1 MSIIHIT
8 RYRMYRLR
16 LNDGRYIFM
25 TWHPYC
31 GPTFFRDKYESR
43 WIEDWYEDKQIF
55 VKRARSAGSYSTLV
69 L

>member
-16 LNDGRYIFM
+16 LNDGRYIYM

-31 GPTFFRDKYESR
+31 GPTFFRINTNPDGLNTGMRISKYAMPSN
-43 WIEDWYEDKQIF
+43 
-55 VKRARSAGSYSTLV
+55 GS
-69 L
+69 

>member
-1 MSIIHIT
+1 MRIIHIT

-16 LNDGRYIFM
+16 LNDGRYIYM

-43 WIEDWYEDKQIF
+43 WIEDWYEDKQICDAVEWF
-55 VKRARSAGSYSTLV
+55 VNRGKKA
-69 L
+69 

>member
-16 LNDGRYIFM
+16 LNDGRYIYM

-31 GPTFFRDKYESR
+31 GPTFFLDKYESR
-43 WIEDWYEDKQIF
+43 WIEDWYEDKQI
-55 VKRARSAGSYSTLV
+55 SD
-69 L
+69 

>member
-1 MSIIHIT
+1 
-8 RYRMYRLR
+8 MYRLR

-43 WIEDWYEDKQIF
+43 WIEYWYEDKQICDAVEWF
-55 VKRARSAGSYSTLV
+55 VNRGKKA
-69 L
+69 